1 MLFQYASFFG
11 YFYRSPSVPVGGI
24 SGVNGAGCHLATFCC
39 AGERPGPGS
48 ISLGDSGAVYMGLVD
63 GSVVN
68 PRPGVPETSPLPLLL
83 VEKVVDG
90 TCIVKQG
97 SGFTAHL
104 SWTLH

>member
-1 MLFQYASFFG
+1 MVLGVTWPPFVVQGRDLGLALF
-11 YFYRSPSVPVGGI
+11 
-24 SGVNGAGCHLATFCC
+24 
-39 AGERPGPGS
+39 

-68 PRPGVPETSPLPLLL
+68 PKPGVPETSPLTLLL

-97 SGFTAHL
+97 SGLTAHL